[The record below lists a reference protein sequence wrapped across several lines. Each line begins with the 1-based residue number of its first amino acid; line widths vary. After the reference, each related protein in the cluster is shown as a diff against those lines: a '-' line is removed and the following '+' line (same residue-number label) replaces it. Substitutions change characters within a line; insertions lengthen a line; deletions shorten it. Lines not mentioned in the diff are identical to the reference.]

1 MISGKTGEGHMRI
14 LLVEDNLRLSSLVRR
29 GLEAEDF
36 TVDGF
41 GTLADAREALDLAP
55 YDLMILDLG
64 LPDGDGL
71 DLLKYLRDQNN
82 SLPVLVLTA
91 RDGVDDRVRGLNAG
105 ADDYLL
111 KPFAVEELTARVRAL
126 LRRPDGV
133 LGVSLSAGNVEFDT
147 VSREVRVAD
156 TLVKVSRKEMAV
168 LEMLMRRAGKVVP
181 KDGLES
187 KLYGFDEEV
196 SPNSV
201 EAHISRL
208 RKRLSQAGAS
218 VSIHTLRGVGYLL
231 SDEEGG

>member
-1 MISGKTGEGHMRI
+1 MRI

-29 GLEAEDF
+29 GLEKEDF
-36 TVDGF
+36 AVDGV
-41 GTLADAREALDLAP
+41 GTLADASEALEMAP
-55 YDLMILDLG
+55 YDLLILDLG

-71 DLLKYLRDQNN
+71 DLLQRLRGEGS

-91 RDGVDDRVRGLNAG
+91 RDGVDERVKGLNKG
-105 ADDYLL
+105 ADDYML
-111 KPFAVEELTARVRAL
+111 KPFAVEELAARVRAL

-133 LGVSLSAGNVEFDT
+133 LGVSLTAGNVSFDT
-147 VSREVRVAD
+147 IAREVQVSN
-156 TLVKVSRKEMAV
+156 KIIKISRKEMAV
-168 LEMLMRRAGKVVP
+168 LEILMRRADKVVP

-196 SPNSV
+196 SPNSL

-208 RKRLSQAGAS
+208 RKRLTQAGAS

-231 SDEEGG
+231 SDGKDI

>member
-1 MISGKTGEGHMRI
+1 MRI

-29 GLEAEDF
+29 GLEKEDF
-36 TVDGF
+36 AVDGVD
-41 GTLADAREALDLAP
+41 TLEDANEALEMAP
-55 YDLMILDLG
+55 YDLLILDLG

-71 DLLKYLRDQNN
+71 DLLQRLRGEGN

-91 RDGVDDRVRGLNAG
+91 RDGVDERVKGLNAG
-105 ADDYLL
+105 ADDYML

-133 LGVSLSAGNVEFDT
+133 LGVSLTAGNMAFDT
-147 VSREVRVAD
+147 IAREVQVAG
-156 TLVKVSRKEMAV
+156 TIIKISRKEMAV
-168 LEMLMRRAGKVVP
+168 LEILMRRAGKVVP

-196 SPNSV
+196 SPNSL

-208 RKRLSQAGAS
+208 RKRLNQAGAS

-231 SDEEGG
+231 SDGEEV